1 MEMLKDFVQYL
12 LDLKRPEVVEALGNT
27 YSTRSLHRL
36 NVEHDVNTIEI
47 QSLSGLVDY
56 IRSNFDHERSVMIH
70 VESPTKVNVFDA
82 LNDVNDRR
90 IYIRAKALLPDI
102 RFEQFMSREAFN
114 IMLQACF
121 VNNET
126 KEKVL
131 KVISSIVEENS
142 VTQNDDGVTQR
153 VTAKQ
158 GVATV
163 GFENVPNPVS
173 LKPFRTFV
181 EVTQPESDFIL
192 RLREGGQVAL
202 FEADGGAWELNA
214 MHGIKEYFIEQLA
227 DLIKEKKV
235 TIVA

>member
-1 MEMLKDFVQYL
+1 MLKEFVQYL
-12 LDLKRPEVVEALGNT
+12 LDLTRPEIVEAEGNT

-36 NVEHDVNTIEI
+36 NVEHSVNTIEI

-56 IRSNFDHERSVMIH
+56 IRSNFDHERPVMIQ
-70 VESPTKVNVFDA
+70 VESPTRVNVFDA

-90 IYIRAKALLPDI
+90 TYITAKALLPTI

-114 IMLQACF
+114 IMLQSCF
-121 VNNET
+121 VISPI

-131 KVISSIVEENS
+131 QVISSIVEENS

-158 GVATV
+158 GVAVV
-163 GFENVPNPVS
+163 GFENIPNPVE

-181 EVTQPESDFIL
+181 EVTQPESAFIL

-214 MHGIKEYFIEQLA
+214 MHNIKEYFTEHLA
-227 DLIKEKKV
+227 DLIEAKKIV
-235 TIVA
+235 IVA